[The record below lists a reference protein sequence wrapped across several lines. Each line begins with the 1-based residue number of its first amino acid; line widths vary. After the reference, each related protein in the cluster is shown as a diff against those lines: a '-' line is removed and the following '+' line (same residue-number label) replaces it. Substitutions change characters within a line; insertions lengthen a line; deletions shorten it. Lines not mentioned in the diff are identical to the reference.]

1 MALTFMK
8 HDADSEDF
16 LTKPRNMPSMIA
28 NIAADGVMLLHL
40 MFVLFVVFGAL
51 LVMRFQWLV
60 FLHLP
65 AVAWGAFIELSGGIC
80 PLTYVENDLRDRA
93 GSAGLETGFIE
104 HYIYS
109 LLYPPG
115 LTRNVQLILAAF
127 VICLNAALYAWILA
141 RRRSKQADRNAMN
154 RRVK

>member
-1 MALTFMK
+1 
-8 HDADSEDF
+8 
-16 LTKPRNMPSMIA
+16 MIA
-28 NIAADGVMLLHL
+28 SIAADAVMLLHL

-51 LVMRFQWLV
+51 LVMRLQWLV

-65 AVAWGAFIELSGGIC
+65 AVAWGVFIEISGGIC
-80 PLTYVENDLRDRA
+80 PLTYIENDLRHRA
-93 GSAGLETGFIE
+93 GSAGMEAGFIE

-127 VICLNAALYAWILA
+127 VLILNAALYAWLLV
-141 RRRSKQADRNAMN
+141 RRRSKNAK
-154 RRVK
+154 RDAITGA